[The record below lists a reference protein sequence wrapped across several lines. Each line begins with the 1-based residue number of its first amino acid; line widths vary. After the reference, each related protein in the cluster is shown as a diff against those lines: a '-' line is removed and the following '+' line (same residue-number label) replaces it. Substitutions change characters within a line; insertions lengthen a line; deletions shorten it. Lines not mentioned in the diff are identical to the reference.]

1 MKKII
6 LTVMALTAFSAA
18 QAQLKFGAKA
28 GVNLA
33 TLTGDFADDAK
44 MKVGFNAGGLVEYK
58 LTEKF
63 ALQGELLYS
72 MQGAKTEDRT
82 DYGFG
87 AYEEEENKVTL
98 SYINIPILAKYYIVK
113 GFNVEAGPQL
123 GILVSAKS
131 KSEYSETYYDIDDNL
146 VTYSESTDVDIKDNL
161 KTVDFSFNIG
171 AGYDFTENIFVNARY
186 NIGLTNIYDMPDT
199 FFGFNN
205 WDAKNSVFSVNFGYK
220 F

>member
-1 MKKII
+1 MKKIL
-6 LTVMALTAFSAA
+6 LTVMALSAFGVAN
-18 QAQLKFGAKA
+18 AQLKFGAKA

-58 LTEKF
+58 LMEKF
-63 ALQGELLYS
+63 ALQAELLYS
-72 MQGAKTEDRT
+72 LQGAKTEDRD

-87 AYEEEENKVTL
+87 QYDKSENKINL

-113 GFNVEAGPQL
+113 GFHAEAGPQL
-123 GILVSAKS
+123 GILISAKN
-131 KSEYSETYYDIDDNL
+131 KVEYTEVYDDGDGL
-146 VTYSESTDVDIKDNL
+146 VTYNESSEVDIKDNL

-171 AGYDFTENIFVNARY
+171 LGYDFTENIFVGARY
-186 NIGLTNIYDMPDT
+186 NIGLTNIYDFDD
-199 FFGFNN
+199 FGFGFTDY
-205 WDAKNSVFSVNFGYK
+205 DAKNSVFSVNFGYK

>member
-6 LTVMALTAFSAA
+6 LTVMALSAFGAA

-58 LTEKF
+58 LTDKF

-72 MQGAKTEDRT
+72 LQGAKTEDRT
-82 DYGFG
+82 DYLFG
-87 AYEEEENKVTL
+87 EYEEEENKINL

-113 GFNVEAGPQL
+113 GFNVEAGPQV

-131 KSEYSETYYDIDDNL
+131 KVEYTEVYDDGDGL
-146 VTYSESTDVDIKDNL
+146 VTYSESSEVDIKDNV
-161 KTVDFSFNIG
+161 KTVDVSFNIG
-171 AGYDFTENIFVNARY
+171 AGYDFTEHIFVNE
-186 NIGLTNIYDMPDT
+186 IGR
-199 FFGFNN
+199 
-205 WDAKNSVFSVNFGYK
+205 AHV
-220 F
+220 